1 MTRTFFITGAAGCV
15 GLALLERLAITGT
28 AAIGMDLSP
37 RPMDCPASVSW
48 VRGDLLDTES
58 YEGALQGV
66 HTVVHLA
73 AKVHSVPE
81 TQEDA
86 ASFFRVNVEG
96 TRNVLGVAARKGVRK
111 FLFVSTVAVL
121 ATPAGNITDSYAESK
136 RAAEK
141 AVFDEARRLGVVI
154 ARPTTVYGPRD
165 RGNVYRLIR
174 WIDRGLPPVIGPGT
188 NRKSMVFV
196 RTLADAILFLAERG
210 EGSRAY
216 VVTDGKDLSM
226 NEIVATIARSLGR
239 RNLWPAIPLSVANAL
254 VGINEWLAQ
263 RTGAPRLLRRE
274 VVEKLLEETVYDPS
288 DLFSLGFSPTVKV
301 GEGIAE
307 TVAWYKGTAR
317 SHSV

>member
-1 MTRTFFITGAAGCV
+1 MTRSFFITGAAGCV
-15 GLALLERLAITGT
+15 GLALLERLAVAGM

-37 RPMDCPASVSW
+37 RPPDCPASASW
-48 VRGDLLDTES
+48 VRGDLLDTAS

-73 AKVHSVPE
+73 AKVHAAPD

-96 TRNVLGVAARKGVRK
+96 TRNVLGAAARKGVRK

-121 ATPAGNITDSYAESK
+121 AAPAENITDSYAESK
-136 RAAEK
+136 RAAEN
-141 AVFDEARRLGVVI
+141 AVLDEARRLGVVI
-154 ARPTTVYGPRD
+154 ARPATVYGPRD

-196 RTLADAILFLAERG
+196 CTLAEALLFLAERG

-226 NEIVATIARSLGR
+226 NEIAATIARSLGR
-239 RNLWPAIPLSVANAL
+239 RNLWPEIPLSVAKA
-254 VGINEWLAQ
+254 VAGINEWMAE

-274 VVEKLLEETVYDPS
+274 VVEKMAEETVYDPL
-288 DLFSLGFSPTVKV
+288 DLFSLGFSPAVDV
-301 GEGIAE
+301 EEGIAE
-307 TVAWYKGTAR
+307 AVAWYR
-317 SHSV
+317 HSVQSRSV

>member
-1 MTRTFFITGAAGCV
+1 MTRSFFITGAAGCV
-15 GLALLERLAITGT
+15 GLALLERLAVAGMT
-28 AAIGMDLSP
+28 AVGMDLFP
-37 RPMDCPASVSW
+37 RPPDCPASVSW
-48 VRGDLLDTES
+48 VRGDLLDTAS

-121 ATPAGNITDSYAESK
+121 APSAGNIMDSYAESK
-136 RAAEK
+136 RAAEN
-141 AVFDEARRLGVVI
+141 AVLDEAHRLGVVI

-165 RGNVYRLIR
+165 RGNVYQLIR

-196 RTLADAILFLAERG
+196 RTLAEALLFLAERG

-226 NEIVATIARSLGR
+226 NEIVVTIARSLGR
-239 RNLWPAIPLSVANAL
+239 RILWPTIPLSVAKAL
-254 VGINEWLAQ
+254 VGINEFLAQ
-263 RTGAPRLLRRE
+263 RTGAPRILMRE
-274 VVEKLLEETVYDPS
+274 VVDKLAEETVYDPS
-288 DLFSLGFSPTVKV
+288 DLFSLGFSPAVDV

-307 TVAWYKGTAR
+307 AVAWYKRSAR
-317 SHSV
+317 SRSA